1 MQSTKLSSTPEN
13 VVELHQLLCPTGGT
27 FPLRIDRL
35 SIKAGEK
42 IAIVGPNGAGKSTLF
57 RLLSGFQ
64 RPTAGTALV
73 LGHAL
78 HTRLTPTELR
88 DLRCHLGQILQG
100 LHLVQRISV
109 LDNVLIGN
117 LGKITGWQR
126 WRSYIRYYRPT
137 EMMAAKQALAA
148 VGLQERAMHRTDF
161 LSGGEKQKAAIARL
175 LLQNPKLI
183 LADEPTAAL
192 DPGAANEIGMLMHQL
207 SAANPQVAMISV
219 LHNPSLIPLFANRVI
234 GMRQGCI
241 EFDVPF
247 AKLEQQ
253 RLDALY
259 QNNAQSNTQNHAQ
272 STAHGQNNAL
282 NSTP

>member
-1 MQSTKLSSTPEN
+1 MRPTMLASTIEN
-13 VVELHQLLCPTGGT
+13 VVELHQLLCPTGGR
-27 FPLRIDRL
+27 FPLRIDQL
-35 SIKAGEK
+35 SIKAGERV
-42 IAIVGPNGAGKSTLF
+42 AIIGPNGAGKSTLF

-64 RPTAGTALV
+64 KPITGTALV

-78 HTRLTPTELR
+78 HTRLTPAELR

-100 LHLVQRISV
+100 LHLVQRISA

-126 WRSYIRYYRPT
+126 WRSYVRYYRSA
-137 EMMAAKQALAA
+137 EIMAAKQALEA

-161 LSGGEKQKAAIARL
+161 LSGGEKQKVAIARL

-192 DPGAANEIGMLMHQL
+192 DPGAANEIGMLMHKL
-207 SAANPQVAMISV
+207 SAANPQVAMLSV
-219 LHNPSLIPLFANRVI
+219 LHNPSLIPLFASRVI

-241 EFDVPF
+241 EFDLPF
-247 AKLEQQ
+247 AELDQQ
-253 RLDALY
+253 RLDTLY
-259 QNNAQSNTQNHAQ
+259 QNNVQERRY
-272 STAHGQNNAL
+272 
-282 NSTP
+282 